1 MGQAAT
7 LLPWAQVDVERVEV
21 EVGVVG
27 GVNGEVVGARV
38 EETRQLQALESL
50 CGLLAFSLFD

>member
-7 LLPWAQVDVERVEV
+7 LLPWAHVDVERVEV
-21 EVGVVG
+21 EVAVVG

-38 EETRQLQALESL
+38 EETRQLQELESL